1 VLLGSGAPIGACV
14 VDTGAR
20 GVPVADRSSTL
31 TIAALCT
38 AAAGVVHA
46 FASYQ
51 HDLSTFLG
59 ASMATTAGLQVLAA
73 VALFAFGH
81 RLLVAAVT
89 AINAA
94 ALLSGVLAHTTG
106 LPLPGMSTAA
116 EFDAQL
122 VAVLCLET
130 AAVLAATLHLAGAGA
145 PVGGSPRWLVP
156 AAALVA
162 VAVAA
167 PASAVRHDHTDH
179 GHAPGEVAAA
189 ADHHGGNGGGA
200 AHADDAKL
208 RYDAFTAGMSEQQV
222 NAALDVHAKWLS
234 DYLMRNGTAGLSR
247 ATADAFSKRAMREAL
262 SSPEGNGGHGHTGP
276 AEWKPI
282 PDQATR
288 DALATH
294 LAQARAAASKYP
306 TAADATKARYVMV
319 APFLPGLGAHYLN
332 AAYVLDGVID
342 ASKPEVLLYSS
353 NQPDA
358 RVVGVSYLTPGNA
371 ATQPE
376 GLAGP
381 NDLFHFHDNLCIV
394 SRMAIPASDAA
405 ACTSVG
411 GRISGGFGG
420 VTVWM
425 NHVWVVPGWESPWG
439 LFSSENPEITLAVGL
454 PTR

>member
-1 VLLGSGAPIGACV
+1 MAG
-14 VDTGAR
+14 
-20 GVPVADRSSTL
+20 DRSSTL

-38 AAAGVVHA
+38 AAAGVVHS

-59 ASMATTAGLQVLAA
+59 ASMAATAGLQIVGA
-73 VALFAFGH
+73 VALFSIGWRF
-81 RLLVAAVT
+81 L
-89 AINAA
+89 AA
-94 ALLSGVLAHTTG
+94 AITALNAGAALAGVLAHTTG
-106 LPLPGMSTAA
+106 LPLPGMANAA

-130 AAVLAATLHLAGAGA
+130 AAVLAGTLHLAGAA
-145 PVGGSPRWLVP
+145 IGGGGRRWLIP
-156 AAALVA
+156 AAVVVA

-167 PASAVRHDHTDH
+167 PASAVRHEHSDHS
-179 GHAPGEVAAA
+179 HAPGEVSAAG
-189 ADHHGGNGGGA
+189 HNTGTGGTE
-200 AHADDAKL
+200 HADTAKL

-222 NAALDVHAKWLS
+222 NAAIEVHARWLS
-234 DYLMRNGTAGLSR
+234 DYLMRYGTAGLSR
-247 ATADAFSKRAMREAL
+247 EAADAFSRRAMREAL
-262 SSPEGNGGHGHTGP
+262 TSPEGNGGHGHTGP

-288 DALATH
+288 DALAAQ
-294 LAQARAAASKYP
+294 LAQARAAALKYP
-306 TAADATKARYVMV
+306 TALDAMKARYVMV

-342 ASKPEVLLYSS
+342 PSKPEVLLYSS
-353 NQPDA
+353 NQQDA

-381 NDLFHFHDNLCIV
+381 NDLFHFHDKLCIV
-394 SRMAIPASDAA
+394 RRLAIPASDAGG
-405 ACTSVG
+405 CESVG
-411 GRISGGFGG
+411 GRVSGGFDGL
-420 VTVWM
+420 TVWM

>member
-1 VLLGSGAPIGACV
+1 VIV
-14 VDTGAR
+14 
-20 GVPVADRSSTL
+20 
-31 TIAALCT
+31 AALCT

-59 ASMATTAGLQVLAA
+59 ASMAATAGLQVVGA
-73 VALFAFGH
+73 VALFAIGH
-81 RLLVAAVT
+81 RYLVAAVT
-89 AINAA
+89 AVNAGA
-94 ALLSGVLAHTTG
+94 ALAGVLAHTTG

-130 AAVLAATLHLAGAGA
+130 AAVLAATLHLAGAA
-145 PVGGSPRWLVP
+145 VPVGGSPRWLIPSTV
-156 AAALVA
+156 LVA

-167 PASAVRHDHTDH
+167 PASAVRHDHADRS
-179 GHAPGEVAAA
+179 HAPGEVAAA
-189 ADHHGGNGGGA
+189 ADHHDGGGGA
-200 AHADDAKL
+200 AQADDDDDDDAKL

-234 DYLMRNGTAGLSR
+234 DYLMRTGAAGLPR

-262 SSPEGNGGHGHTGP
+262 TSPEGNGGHGHTGP

-288 DALATH
+288 GALATQ
-294 LAQARAAASKYP
+294 LAQARAAALKYP

-332 AAYVLDGVID
+332 PAYVLDGVID

-381 NDLFHFHDNLCIV
+381 NDLFHFHDSLCIV

>member
-1 VLLGSGAPIGACV
+1 
-14 VDTGAR
+14 
-20 GVPVADRSSTL
+20 L
-31 TIAALCT
+31 TIAALST

-59 ASMATTAGLQVLAA
+59 ASMAVAAGLQVVGA
-73 VALFAFGH
+73 VVLFAIGR
-81 RLLVAAVT
+81 RLLAAAVT
-89 AINAA
+89 VLNAGA
-94 ALLSGVLAHTTG
+94 VLVGVLAHTTG
-106 LPLPGMSTAA
+106 LPLPGMSVAA

-130 AAVLAATLHLAGAGA
+130 AAVLAATLHLAGTSMAIGH
-145 PVGGSPRWLVP
+145 GPRWLIP
-156 AAALVA
+156 AAVLVA

-179 GHAPGEVAAA
+179 SHVPGEVAAA
-189 ADHHGGNGGGA
+189 ADHHGGTGGT

-208 RYDAFTAGMSEQQV
+208 RYDAFTAGMTEQQV
-222 NAALDVHAKWLS
+222 NAALDAHAKWLS
-234 DYLMRNGTAGLSR
+234 DYLQRNGKPGLTR
-247 ATADAFSKRAMREAL
+247 EAADAFSKRAMREAL
-262 SSPEGNGGHGHTGP
+262 TSPEGNGGHGHTGP
-276 AEWKPI
+276 AEWKTI
-282 PDQATR
+282 ADQATR
-288 DALATH
+288 DALATQ
-294 LAQARAAASKYP
+294 LAQARAAALKYP

-332 AAYVLDGVID
+332 PAYVLDGVID
-342 ASKPEVLLYSS
+342 ANKPEVLLYSS

-405 ACTSVG
+405 SCASVG
-411 GRISGGFGG
+411 GRVSGGFGG